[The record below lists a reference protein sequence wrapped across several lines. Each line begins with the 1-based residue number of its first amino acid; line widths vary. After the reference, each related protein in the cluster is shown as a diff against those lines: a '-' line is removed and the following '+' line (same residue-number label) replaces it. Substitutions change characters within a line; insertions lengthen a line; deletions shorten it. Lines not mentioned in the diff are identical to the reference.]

1 MTALEILST
10 LEVYLKEQLK
20 DYRVYDKDQRSFEVN
35 VFSGAL
41 PKKMRDTNALTYYPA
56 VYPITLGATDTTD
69 GSSIN
74 VRVVIAVHDDGVAN
88 GHVELFNLVEKV
100 RQILLKATIIDG
112 RALINLPIKWETS
125 LDTTWPIWQAWAEFT
140 VDIQQ
145 HRTPTIGWF
154 ESGVK
159 K

>member
-1 MTALEILST
+1 MTSLDVLRT
-10 LEVYLKEQLK
+10 LEAYLKEQLK
-20 DYRVYDKDQRSFEVN
+20 DYRVYDQDQRAFTVN

-41 PKKMRDTNALTYYPA
+41 PKKMRDTNDQSYYPA

-74 VRVVIAVHDDGVAN
+74 VRVVLAVHDSGVAD
-88 GHVELFNLVEKV
+88 GYVELFNLMEKV

-112 RALINLPIKWETS
+112 RVLINLPLKWETS
-125 LDTTWPIWQAWAEFT
+125 LDTMWPIWQAWVEFT

-145 HRTPTIGWF
+145 NRTPTAGWF
-154 ESGVK
+154 ERR
-159 K
+159 